1 MGVRRTE
8 RSWLRAIS
16 PHPSV
21 APKFSAHLLKEF
33 ATAMTK
39 ITVDSKCLKIP
50 SPFPHLNA
58 EKTKGLKLLVATGD
72 SN

>member
-8 RSWLRAIS
+8 RSRLTAIS

-21 APKFSAHLLKEF
+21 APKFFTHLLKEF

-39 ITVDSKCLKIP
+39 ITVDRRK
-50 SPFPHLNA
+50 
-58 EKTKGLKLLVATGD
+58 
-72 SN
+72 